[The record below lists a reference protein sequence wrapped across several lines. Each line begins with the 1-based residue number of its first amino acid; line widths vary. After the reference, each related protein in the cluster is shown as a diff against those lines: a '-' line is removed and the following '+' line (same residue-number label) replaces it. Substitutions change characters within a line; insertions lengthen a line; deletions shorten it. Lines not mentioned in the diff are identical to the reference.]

1 MGLRL
6 FRHDYSGQATKDKV
20 AVTWL
25 ILQRM
30 PLVRCEIEIIMQ
42 VFVANLLRFAEMN
55 RSAVC
60 RPLEGGRDQLLR
72 AAPGFAGPSRP
83 GFDGLT
89 VGDFRM
95 E

>member
-30 PLVRCEIEIIMQ
+30 PLVRCEIEIIRQ
-42 VFVANLLRFAEMN
+42 VFVANLLRFAEMI
-55 RSAVC
+55 AVRC
-60 RPLEGGRDQLLR
+60 VVHLKADETNFFERHPALQDLLDR
-72 AAPGFAGPSRP
+72 VLMA
-83 GFDGLT
+83 
-89 VGDFRM
+89 
-95 E
+95 